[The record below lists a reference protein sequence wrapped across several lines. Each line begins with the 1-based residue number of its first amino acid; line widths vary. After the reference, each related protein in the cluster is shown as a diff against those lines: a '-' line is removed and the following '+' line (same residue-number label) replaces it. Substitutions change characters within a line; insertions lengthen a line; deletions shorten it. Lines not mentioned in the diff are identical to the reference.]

1 MLGRFAQSYLCI
13 TMDGEMLEKVA
24 QALQIAHL
32 VITDHNTASD
42 KNQYPEIHRLATHKY
57 PGDPRPAPSVTLRP
71 AVGLWR
77 PIKSLLSMIVTM
89 LPSTPSTPRVSH
101 IVYLH
106 YSCG

>member
-1 MLGRFAQSYLCI
+1 MLNRFAQSYLCI

-32 VITDHNTASD
+32 VIADHNTASD

-57 PGDPRPAPSVTLRP
+57 PGDPRPAPSDSVMLRP

-77 PIKSLLSMIVTM
+77 
-89 LPSTPSTPRVSH
+89 RVQ
-101 IVYLH
+101 V
-106 YSCG
+106 C